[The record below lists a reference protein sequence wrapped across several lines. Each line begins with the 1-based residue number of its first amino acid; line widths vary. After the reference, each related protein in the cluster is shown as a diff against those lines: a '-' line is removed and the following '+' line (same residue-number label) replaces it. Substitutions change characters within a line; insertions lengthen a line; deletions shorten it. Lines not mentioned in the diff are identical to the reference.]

1 MYSIVRLI
9 IIALMIT
16 YFIGCIFYYIS
27 NEVASNFIL
36 KPPTDVIAESS
47 LRILAGNHDAVER
60 AALEKLEG

>member
-27 NEVASNFIL
+27 NEVASNFIDSASAVTTASAAARML
-36 KPPTDVIAESS
+36 K
-47 LRILAGNHDAVER
+47 GNHDD
-60 AALEKLEG
+60 LEIIEG

>member
-36 KPPTDVIAESS
+36 KPPTDAIADST
-47 LRILAGNHDAVER
+47 LRILTGNNDA
-60 AALEKLEG
+60 L